1 MKVTLVSMW
10 LAVLSPPSYASDG
23 SLQLDREVLFEL
35 LRKASIQDNNPVLA
49 VRELEGV
56 LGQPTRHDPVGG
68 SSNMPVS
75 VYMVSSEGELQ
86 VTSGN
91 GNVYSAIIV
100 LKDGS
105 RQLVWK

>member
-1 MKVTLVSMW
+1 
-10 LAVLSPPSYASDG
+10 
-23 SLQLDREVLFEL
+23 
-35 LRKASIQDNNPVLA
+35 
-49 VRELEGV
+49 
-56 LGQPTRHDPVGG
+56 
-68 SSNMPVS
+68 MPVS